1 MHRRTSKKWP
11 RVVAAGVTATAFLA
25 LFGST
30 GHATPAAGPV
40 SSTPVSSMP
49 VRATTALNPTAYRWK
64 NAHGTRILDGHGY
77 FKRSCVSFAA
87 WAIRTDG
94 RPHTKS
100 PDFLGDA
107 GRWRGAATSSVPHVG
122 DIAQWDPG
130 VHGTGRRGHVA
141 YVAAVRND
149 GRVTLYEYSYR
160 SEFND
165 QRADVLSVRA
175 AAASDASRYLR
186 F

>member
-25 LFGST
+25 LFGFT
-30 GHATPAAGPV
+30 GHATPAA
-40 SSTPVSSMP
+40 TPVPSAP
-49 VRATTALNPTAYRWK
+49 VPATTALDPTAYRWK
-64 NAHGTRILDGHGY
+64 NAHGTRELDGHGY

-107 GRWRGAATSSVPHVG
+107 GRWKAAATSSVPHVG

-141 YVAAVRND
+141 YVAAVDDD
-149 GRVTLYEYSYR
+149 GRVTLYEYNYR

-165 QRADVLSVRA
+165 QRPDVLSVRA
-175 AAASDASRYLR
+175 TAASDASRYLR